1 MAGCGSCGGNHLGD
15 LGHPI
20 TSGDLA
26 TQPPEAP
33 EADATHK
40 VLVPAPDGAQWH
52 YYGSYR
58 DARIAW
64 MLAGEGAKL
73 RKA

>member
-1 MAGCGSCGGNHLGD
+1 MACGSCGGNVLGD
-15 LGHPI
+15 LSHPI
-20 TSGDLA
+20 TSGDL
-26 TQPPEAP
+26 QEAPAEVP

-40 VLVPAPDGAQWH
+40 VLVPAEGGAEWH
-52 YYGSYR
+52 YYGGYR
-58 DARIAW
+58 EARIAW